1 MTRLFAATLLICAAG
16 IASGCSTY
24 VENEAS
30 LPFEPIY
37 PSAHVTPEGEA
48 PTGGIFKSNG
58 GGLFASDIRARDV
71 GDILTVALNETFAA
85 TKAQTAASA
94 KNDAFGVT
102 LPTGLPNL
110 FTGGYDKNAAGLNGH
125 GSFLRGLWVGCT
137 VKLTDRLAD
146 GDGDACVRQRQYGD
160 CRPEETDA
168 EQW

>member
-1 MTRLFAATLLICAAG
+1 MRRLFAAILLLCAAG

-71 GDILTVALNETFAA
+71 GDILTVALNETFRGYKGANCGICE
-85 TKAQTAASA
+85 KRRLRRHASNRIA
-94 KNDAFGVT
+94 EPVYRWLRQECGWT
-102 LPTGLPNL
+102 QCRHGL
-110 FTGGYDKNAAGLNGH
+110 
-125 GSFLRGLWVGCT
+125 FLRGSG
-137 VKLTDRLAD
+137 RLHS
-146 GDGDACVRQRQYGD
+146 Q
-160 CRPEETDA
+160 TH
-168 EQW
+168 